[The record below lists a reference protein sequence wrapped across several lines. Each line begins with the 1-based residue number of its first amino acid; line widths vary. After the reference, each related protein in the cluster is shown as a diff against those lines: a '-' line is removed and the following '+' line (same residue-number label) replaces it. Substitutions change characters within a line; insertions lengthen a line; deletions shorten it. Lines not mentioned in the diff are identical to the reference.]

1 MSSPDLP
8 PSENQSEED
17 DTTRLIEEV
26 TATMLGGEVAAS
38 ASEPLRA
45 QPEVGE
51 IGLTVRLPDEH
62 RHALQNNV
70 IVRLCFG
77 THGINDV
84 IPDHGIA
91 RLGVVDKDYA
101 DIGGFVDRL
110 DSRYGDIL
118 GVEARGFD
126 EEFSPQQFLQV
137 IAHFL
142 MNSVH
147 MNAEDVR
154 AVLLTGSDDAQE
166 RARAAAIW
174 EKARRFQVVG
184 PFQYAAGLAIN
195 KGIKVLCADAQAHQI
210 KAGMPKNLREIRED
224 TKTRD
229 PRTIE
234 CMGRIAIGVE
244 PAPSPARKPIL
255 GILRGGGHTRVM
267 EKLLR
272 KENVPFTTDVRNI
285 FEARVAL
292 QSLVK
297 AALKGELDPIK
308 YHREKWLAN
317 LPKEP

>member
-1 MSSPDLP
+1 MSPNTLP
-8 PSENQSEED
+8 AEDQPED
-17 DTTRLIEEV
+17 DMTRFIEEV
-26 TATMLGGEVAAS
+26 TATMLGDDFAAT
-38 ASEPLRA
+38 APVTPPPVR
-45 QPEVGE
+45 PERSPND
-51 IGLTVRLPDEH
+51 LTVRLPDQH
-62 RHALQNNV
+62 RYALQNNV
-70 IVRLCFG
+70 DVRLCFG

-84 IPDHGIA
+84 LPDHGIA

-101 DIGGFVDRL
+101 DIGSFVDRL
-110 DSRYGDIL
+110 DSQHGDIL

-126 EEFSPQQFLQV
+126 GEFSSEEFLQV

-142 MNSVH
+142 MHSKY

-174 EKARRFQVVG
+174 EKARRFQIVG

-272 KENVPFTTDVRNI
+272 KENIPFTTDVRNI

-308 YHREKWLAN
+308 YNREKWLAN